1 MKLDQMILI
10 AQAIEYKKPTKN
22 ETEWTNNEI
31 IFSAINDAL
40 QNPVQISAIKIFS
53 KSLTPVNVA
62 IKRYLEEY
70 IKLYKI

>member
-22 ETEWTNNEI
+22 EAEWTNNEI
-31 IFSAINDAL
+31 IFSALNDAL
-40 QNPVQISAIKIFS
+40 QNPVQISALKIFS

-70 IKLYKI
+70 IKFFAS